1 MKATSPAAPIKE
13 RMSKMTNSK
22 WYKESG
28 PCGDTVIST
37 RVRLARNLDS
47 YPFPCRIS
55 EKQQMEINQKVKD
68 ILLSDGT
75 FNFRYI
81 DMSELSDIEAMA
93 MTEKRLV
100 SPDFIKDRTA
110 KALIISDD
118 ETISIMLGEEDH
130 IRIQV
135 MRPGFDLDECYKIA
149 DKVDRILDAHL
160 NYAFDEKLGFLTE
173 CPTNLGTG
181 LRASVMMHLP
191 AIQSA
196 GLLNQIMTT
205 IAKIGLT
212 IRGTYGEGSSP
223 LGAMYQISNQV
234 TLDISEESAINNL
247 KSIATQIMEQE
258 RSYRRTLI
266 KNPTVED
273 RIFRSLGTLKYAR
286 IMDTKESIGLLSDVR
301 LGIACG
307 LINDISLDT
316 LNALCIDT
324 QPANLT
330 VMTEAASTQER
341 DNKRTDIIRKALS
354 IKK

>member
-1 MKATSPAAPIKE
+1 MSE
-13 RMSKMTNSK
+13 RK
-22 WYKESG
+22 WYKSAG
-28 PCGDTVIST
+28 PCGDTVVST

-55 EKQQMEINQKVKD
+55 EKQQAEINKKVND
-68 ILLSDGT
+68 ILLCDGS

-81 DMSELSDIEAMA
+81 DMSQLSDTEAMA
-93 MTEKRLV
+93 MAEKRLV

-110 KALIISDD
+110 KALIVSDD

-135 MRPGFDLDECYKIA
+135 MRPGFDLEECYRVA

-160 NYAFDEKLGFLTE
+160 NYAFNEKLGFLTE

-258 RSYRRTLI
+258 RSYRSTLI
-266 KNPTVED
+266 KNPAVED
-273 RIFRSLGTLKYAR
+273 KIYRALGTLKYAR
-286 IMDTKESIGLLSDVR
+286 IMDTKESISLLSDVR
-301 LGIACG
+301 LGVACG
-307 LINDISLDT
+307 LISDTDIDT
-316 LNALCIDT
+316 LTGLCIDT
-324 QPANLT
+324 QPANIT
-330 VMTEAASTQER
+330 VITGAASSQER
-341 DNKRTDIIRKALS
+341 DRQRTEIIRRALCS
-354 IKK
+354 KQA

>member
-1 MKATSPAAPIKE
+1 MA
-13 RMSKMTNSK
+13 NSK

-75 FNFRYI
+75 FNFTYI

-100 SPDFIKDRTA
+100 SPDFIKNRTA
-110 KALIISDD
+110 KALILSDD

-135 MRPGFDLDECYKIA
+135 MSPGFDLDECYKTA
-149 DKVDRILDAHL
+149 DKVDRILDTHL
-160 NYAFDEKLGFLTE
+160 NYAFNEKLGFLTE

-191 AIQSA
+191 AIESA

-234 TLDISEESAINNL
+234 TLDISEEAAINNL

-258 RSYRRTLI
+258 RSYRRSLI
-266 KNPTVED
+266 KNPTIED

-301 LGIACG
+301 LGVACD
-307 LINDISLDT
+307 LINNITIDT

-324 QPANLT
+324 QPANPT
-330 VMTEAASTQER
+330 VMTEATSTQER
-341 DNKRTDIIRKALS
+341 DNKRTEIIRKALS
-354 IKK
+354 A